1 MQIGISLNFKT
12 QTTDGKYYLRL
23 FQEYV
28 RFEPKLI
35 LVKTFGGKWK
45 QYNWKPEKHLKII
58 EQCDENTCII
68 VGFNGGGEFNSS
80 DTFSDAPHRS
90 ISITQSDKNIDLK
103 EIDLGGDIKKTGF
116 VSAYVY
122 DADYEKVQSTKF
134 ANNLDG
140 LGMSDEI
147 LSTIENTPYEIE
159 HPTGFKIY
167 DISHNPGRSELIGY
181 TWLMPAWKMWF
192 GPGFYHLVPKDR
204 IVAFPDAFEINEL
217 EDDIIYVNL
226 FEKAEDSWRKENMEK
241 QWAWRNW
248 LDFERLVEQY
258 P

>member
-1 MQIGISLNFKT
+1 MQLKSLCLNHLVCQSFLL
-12 QTTDGKYYLRL
+12 Q
-23 FQEYV
+23 V
-28 RFEPKLI
+28 I

-147 LSTIENTPYEIE
+147 LSTIENT
-159 HPTGFKIY
+159 
-167 DISHNPGRSELIGY
+167 LC
-181 TWLMPAWKMWF
+181 
-192 GPGFYHLVPKDR
+192 
-204 IVAFPDAFEINEL
+204 
-217 EDDIIYVNL
+217 
-226 FEKAEDSWRKENMEK
+226 
-241 QWAWRNW
+241 
-248 LDFERLVEQY
+248 
-258 P
+258 